1 MELPGKICAL
11 NLHSHW
17 ASGAGVLGW
26 LTNDSVYPAGL
37 KAILVKQDENTLGC
51 AWPHVLYKD
60 IVLGKNILY
69 FNRFI
74 YSSILYVYEYFT
86 CMYEC
91 APCACLLP
99 TQVRRLWISWKETYS
114 CCGTPYGYWELSP
127 NHLQEQQVLFTVD
140 LSFHSFGE
148 VSYISTHKSWK

>member
-11 NLHSHW
+11 NLYSHW

-26 LTNDSVYPAGL
+26 LTNNSVYPAGL

-51 AWPHVLYKD
+51 EWLHVLYKD

-99 TQVRRLWISWKETYS
+99 TQVRRLWISWKETYRLLWVTIWVL
-114 CCGTPYGYWELSP
+114 GTEPQPSARA
-127 NHLQEQQVLFTVD
+127 
-140 LSFHSFGE
+140 
-148 VSYISTHKSWK
+148 ISALNSWSIFPFLWGSILYFYS